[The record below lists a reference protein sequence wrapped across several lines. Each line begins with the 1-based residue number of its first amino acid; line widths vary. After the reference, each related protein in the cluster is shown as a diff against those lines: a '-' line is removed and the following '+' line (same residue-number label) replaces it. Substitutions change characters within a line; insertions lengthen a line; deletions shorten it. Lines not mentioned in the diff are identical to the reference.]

1 MCLTEGE
8 LLRERKKV
16 EERRKEGQELER
28 EGETGRRR
36 PSKWRDLTC
45 RCLTGV
51 KVSSFSLR

>member
-28 EGETGRRR
+28 ERDREKETQ
-36 PSKWRDLTC
+36 
-45 RCLTGV
+45 
-51 KVSSFSLR
+51 